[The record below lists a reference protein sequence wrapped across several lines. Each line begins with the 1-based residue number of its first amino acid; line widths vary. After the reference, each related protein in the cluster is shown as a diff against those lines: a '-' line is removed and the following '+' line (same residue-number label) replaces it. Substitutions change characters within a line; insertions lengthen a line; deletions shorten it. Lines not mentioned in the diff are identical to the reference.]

1 MVSQKGRH
9 DSVSARLEWCVQCL
23 SPILSSSLSPVW
35 SGCCGFVGLSPSLSL
50 VLFSTWCGMLCPPPW
65 SCLQSCVPFC
75 LLAGLGSVGLS
86 PSLSPV
92 LSPMLVCGLCSIAF
106 TWVSVS
112 WLVSQF
118 VSGLVSQH
126 VSLSLCFFFVCVCLF
141 ESCVVHAVSP
151 MLRVWFFG
159 LVLFN
164 GLYCYLAGKGET
176 PQKAK
181 FQLRF
186 LLLFGVYG
194 GVFFVFDCWRISG
207 NDLLGDFL
215 LVANQNCKKNSD
227 LHDIGTFQNRI
238 FHRP

>member
-126 VSLSLCFFFVCVCLF
+126 VSLSLCFFLFVSVFLN
-141 ESCVVHAVSP
+141 
-151 MLRVWFFG
+151 
-159 LVLFN
+159 LVLSTLSLRCSGF
-164 GLYCYLAGKGET
+164 GSLGSFYLMVCIVT
-176 PQKAK
+176 
-181 FQLRF
+181 
-186 LLLFGVYG
+186 
-194 GVFFVFDCWRISG
+194 
-207 NDLLGDFL
+207 
-215 LVANQNCKKNSD
+215 
-227 LHDIGTFQNRI
+227 
-238 FHRP
+238 